1 MSTKRVPR
9 PRPAT
14 AERRREILEAALE
27 IFGAKGYNKGPLAEI
42 AERVGMTHAGVLH
55 HFGSKD
61 ELLLEVLSYRDESDV
76 AELEGRHIP
85 TGIDLFRHLVSTA
98 FANAGRAGIVQAFAV
113 LSAES
118 VTDHHPAKDYF
129 DGRYRTLREE
139 VAEAFT
145 IVCVA
150 RGVDLNE
157 DRIKQA
163 SASILAVMDGLQVQ
177 WLLDQNRVDLGPATQ
192 FAIGAIVSAVLDP
205 RDTPL
210 GDGAST

>member
-14 AERRREILEAALE
+14 AERRKEILEAALE

-42 AERVGMTHAGVLH
+42 AEQVGMTHAGVLH

-76 AELEGRHIP
+76 AKLEGRHIP
-85 TGIDLFRHLVSTA
+85 SGMDLFRHLVSTA

-118 VTDHHPAKDYF
+118 VTDNHPAKDYF
-129 DGRYRTLREE
+129 NDRYQTLREE
-139 VAEAFT
+139 VAEAFM
-145 IVCVA
+145 IVCA
-150 RGVDLNE
+150 ERGVDVNQ
-157 DRIKQA
+157 DRVKQA
-163 SASILAVMDGLQVQ
+163 SVSILAVMDGLQVQ
-177 WLLDQNRVDLGPATQ
+177 WLLDQGQVDLGPATQ
-192 FAIGAIVSAVLDP
+192 FAIEAIVSAVIDP
-205 RDTPL
+205 RESPL
-210 GDGAST
+210 RDR